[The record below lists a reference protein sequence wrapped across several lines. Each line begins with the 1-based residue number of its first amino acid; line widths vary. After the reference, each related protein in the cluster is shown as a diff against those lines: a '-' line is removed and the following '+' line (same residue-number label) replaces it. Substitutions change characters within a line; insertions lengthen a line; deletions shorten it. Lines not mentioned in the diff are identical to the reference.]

1 LSPNR
6 IKAAVKTTKS
16 VRPSGNKNDVSV
28 RSRSISQHS
37 GQRYRSR
44 SAHECNE
51 RGSSGAHRANCTA
64 AQEIFQPFDVNQAS
78 NSALGMNSRRTSNE
92 PASTRLE
99 NRAKKSRDNSI
110 KIGEGDKSKPKIKK
124 MPSSTRNVTNITPKV
139 SNQRVLVTENTT
151 DRKRPMSKNKAAE
164 STGVSKTANNAK
176 AKLKNLQNKKSNQRL
191 AKLEKMYQELTE
203 IEAKNPKM

>member
-1 LSPNR
+1 
-6 IKAAVKTTKS
+6 
-16 VRPSGNKNDVSV
+16 
-28 RSRSISQHS
+28 
-37 GQRYRSR
+37 
-44 SAHECNE
+44 
-51 RGSSGAHRANCTA
+51 
-64 AQEIFQPFDVNQAS
+64 
-78 NSALGMNSRRTSNE
+78 
-92 PASTRLE
+92 
-99 NRAKKSRDNSI
+99 
-110 KIGEGDKSKPKIKK
+110 